1 MSFKRY
7 ARLKQR
13 ETSLFKVKCDISRDK
28 NGVLYGSEM
37 EE

>member
-1 MSFKRY
+1 LSFKRY

-13 ETSLFKVKCDISRDK
+13 ETSLFKVTCDVSRDK
-28 NGVLYGSEM
+28 NGVLYGREM